1 MSLSSFE
8 NPNLGISFIS
18 FALAQLVLITMGH
31 GSSLESCYSWELF
44 SPMIHSGNDPAPI
57 ELDPPTFPDGSRSQ
71 IPIAVMASNR
81 PHYLLRMLRGLQK
94 VAGLNPSMVTV
105 FIDGFWKEPAS
116 VTRLMGIKLQQHAG
130 VSSKNARIAQ
140 VNHARVKSKRSAVV
154 LMINLWRINP

>member
-1 MSLSSFE
+1 
-8 NPNLGISFIS
+8 
-18 FALAQLVLITMGH
+18 
-31 GSSLESCYSWELF
+31 
-44 SPMIHSGNDPAPI
+44 
-57 ELDPPTFPDGSRSQ
+57 
-71 IPIAVMASNR
+71 MASNR

-140 VNHARVKSKRSAVV
+140 VNHARVKAKRSAVV
-154 LMINLWRINP
+154 LMNNLWRINPKTNFVPRIPVFAPEQGSRETASHEKQKFPSSNIHTTLKALKKLFRFLCCWYLSLTVCIGRWF